1 MLQVGGGARGGERLR
16 GAGLPLLLGMAG
28 LLGGCRTSTDGLAVS
43 DSGAKADERAAVSVP
58 DSRPTVTASATA
70 DAAAGAPADALAG
83 PPPSADGGPAAACA
97 VGQVHCTGLVPQTC
111 GADGTW
117 LNGPPCAYACQGG
130 CVNRFAAVSS
140 GRGSPTNGEG
150 LAEFARNTET
160 FFSERGGLFG
170 ARGFNVAVMD
180 PRTGAT
186 LEPVKNFDPWTT
198 PLSGNALSA
207 MADYLEAL
215 EPGRLVL
222 IATCDDA
229 GITRVDSCE
238 QWDTAPVQRLLTTL
252 RRLGSQQIDAYCF
265 RGAWSLVTMSGS
277 GPALAEKLSSGPKVT
292 AEVMLPAMR

>member
-1 MLQVGGGARGGERLR
+1 MFQGGGGARTGRGSCGG
-16 GAGLPLLLGMAG
+16 GLLLLGLVG
-28 LLGGCRTSTDGLAVS
+28 LLGGCRTSADGLAIS
-43 DSGAKADERAAVSVP
+43 DAGAKADGREGAAP
-58 DSRPTVTASATA
+58 DSRPMVIASP
-70 DAAAGAPADALAG
+70 DAGAGPPEDALAG
-83 PPPSADGGPAAACA
+83 PPPNADAGPAAACA
-97 VGQVHCTGLVPQTC
+97 VGQVHCTGLIPQTC

-140 GRGSPTNGEG
+140 GRGSPTNDDG

-160 FFSERGGLFG
+160 FFSERGGLLG